1 MPRRSIR
8 PWLTKWYLDC
18 MTRDGDCLLGYA
30 GTVRLG
36 PIRLSVT
43 SALLGSSSGATDQR
57 WRLLDSSPP
66 EGMASGD
73 LRWSSGRLGLRG
85 RWTPA
90 AGPFRR
96 VLHDSDAV
104 RITWDCVVP
113 GGLARVRCP
122 EVDLDGSGYA
132 ERLSVAGDPAALGLR
147 ELRWGHFAGASTH
160 LVWLAWLGATP
171 ITLVLRNGEEV
182 PGASVPDVDT
192 VLAGAHRLAMG
203 PPRVLQSAVV
213 GDTIPMALRVLVPA
227 SLRRIREEKWIA
239 PARLEAGRDPPEEG
253 WAIYERVTW
262 P

>member
-18 MTRDGDCLLGYA
+18 MTRDGDSLLGYA

-43 SALLGSSSGATDQR
+43 SALLGSSFGTTDQR
-57 WRLLDSSPP
+57 WRLMDASRP
-66 EGMASGD
+66 EMAASGD
-73 LRWSSGRLGLRG
+73 LRLTSRRLGLQG

-90 AGPFRR
+90 AEPFRR
-96 VLHDSDAV
+96 VLHDSETV

-113 GGLARVRCP
+113 GGYARVRGP
-122 EVDLDGSGYA
+122 EADLEGFGYA
-132 ERLSVAGDPAALGLR
+132 ERLTVAGDPAALGLR

-160 LVWLAWLGATP
+160 LVWLAWLGSTP
-171 ITLVLRNGEEV
+171 ITLVLRNGQEV
-182 PGASVPDVDT
+182 PGASVPEVDA
-192 VLAGAHRLAMG
+192 VVAGLHRLAMG
-203 PPRVLQSAVV
+203 PPRVLPSAVV
-213 GDTIPMALRVLVPA
+213 ADTIPVALRVLVPA

-239 PARLEAGRDPPEEG
+239 PARLEADADPPEEG